1 MAMSFTFIQDFIY
14 RLFIELSFASL
25 FKKKDFYILQET
37 FIDCSSETIFTTSF
51 FNIIYFF
58 CLLNYE
64 IILFS

>member
-1 MAMSFTFIQDFIY
+1 MSMKFIQIFIY

-25 FKKKDFYILQET
+25 FEKKDFSIIQEN
-37 FIDCSSETIFTTSF
+37 FIDCSSEMILTTSC